1 MIGLRSNIN
10 EGGPGGHGWE
20 APTGLRFEDLLFLVD
35 LAVAPFLGILVDG
48 GGGLFAIRRRLGW
61 LSQVEMFR
69 RCGSRVDEG
78 VGFWVE
84 GIDLLEGCG
93 G

>member
-48 GGGLFAIRRRLGW
+48 GGGIICDSKKAWLAVAGGDVSTLWEQSGRRSGILG
-61 LSQVEMFR
+61 
-69 RCGSRVDEG
+69 
-78 VGFWVE
+78 
-84 GIDLLEGCG
+84 
-93 G
+93 